1 MSASATIA
9 AIESGLANQGL
20 SALVEQSGLTAQ
32 CAAWVELVL
41 DHNTRTNL
49 VGVKDVDRA
58 ADELVADSLQVVPL
72 LRRLPKMPTWGVDIG
87 SGAGVP
93 GMVLAIALPEI
104 RWTLS
109 EPRRKRAEFLE
120 AARVAL
126 GLKNVDVV
134 QKRVE
139 TMPRQPWDL
148 AVSRATFP
156 PDRWFECALDLVGF
170 QSGAIAVWTNDGA
183 FQPPAALAP
192 GAHAASVDYAL
203 ASGRTRTVS
212 LVSPQSF

>member
-1 MSASATIA
+1 MPAAATIA
-9 AIESGLANQGL
+9 AVESGLVRQGL
-20 SALVEQSGLTAQ
+20 GELAGQSGLCGA

-58 ADELVADSLQVVPL
+58 SDELVADSLQVVPL
-72 LRRLPKMPTWGVDIG
+72 LRRLATTPSWAVDIG

-120 AARVAL
+120 TARAAL
-126 GLKNVDVV
+126 GLTNVDVV

-139 TMPRQPWDL
+139 TMARQPWDL

-156 PDRWFECALDLVGF
+156 PDKWFECALELVGF
-170 QSGAIAVWTNDGA
+170 QSGAVAVWTNDGPFRPSA
-183 FQPPAALAP
+183 KLAP
-192 GAHAASVDYAL
+192 GVSTASVDYDL
-203 ASGRTRTVS
+203 ASGRRRTVT
-212 LVSPQSF
+212 LVAPALV